1 MKKILLFLAVTFSTA
16 SYSQLTDSNFRN
28 AINTCLTT
36 NPEDGMCTDSE
47 YGAMPDWDV
56 SQVTDMSDAFKDLEG
71 FNADI
76 SNWNVSS
83 VTDMGLMF
91 YNTESFNQPIGNW
104 NVSNVTTMLGMFSGY
119 NNANFHSFNQPI
131 GNWDVSSVNDMRY
144 MFLRTASF
152 NQPIGNWDVGNV
164 TTMSAMF
171 DDALS
176 FNQPIGNWDVGN
188 VTTMYA
194 MFNGAAAFNQPIGG
208 WNVSNVT
215 SIVALFSDTP
225 FNHPIGN
232 WDVSNVTDMLYTFL
246 RAYNFN
252 QDLSNWDV
260 SNVTRFTG
268 TFYGAESF
276 NQDISDWNTSNA
288 NLMGSMFYNATN
300 FNQDLSSWDISNVG
314 SIESNFS
321 YFKRLFTGSNLS
333 TENYD
338 NILISWSQQSVT
350 QNLEFDAEGIF
361 YCNSETQR
369 QSLIDNYGWII
380 NDAGYNCDTAGID
393 DLGITSFSV
402 YPNPTDNT
410 LFISGNET
418 PITVAIYNV
427 LGKEVL
433 SIKNTNNI
441 NVKALPSGV
450 YVIRISDGIGQTNRK
465 FIKN

>member
-1 MKKILLFLAVTFSTA
+1 MKKITFLLVFISIFGYAQTAITDANIQSAV
-16 SYSQLTDSNFRN
+16 
-28 AINTCLTT
+28 NTCLAT
-36 NPEDGMCTDSE
+36 NPVDGMCSDSE

-56 SQVTDMSDAFKDLEG
+56 SQVTDMSDAFKDLDG

-76 SNWNVSS
+76 SNW
-83 VTDMGLMF
+83 D
-91 YNTESFNQPIGNW
+91 
-104 NVSNVTTMLGMFSGY
+104 VSNVTTMLGMFQHTQSFNQPIVNWNVSSVTSMKYMFAGTY
-119 NNANFHSFNQPI
+119 NNFHSFNHSI
-131 GNWDVSSVNDMRY
+131 GNWNVSSVNDMSY
-144 MFLRTASF
+144 MFISTASF
-152 NQPIGNWDVGNV
+152 NQPIGNWDVSNV
-164 TTMSAMF
+164 TTMS
-171 DDALS
+171 S
-176 FNQPIGNWDVGN
+176 
-188 VTTMYA
+188 

-268 TFYGAESF
+268 TFYGAESL

-441 NVKALPSGV
+441 NVQALPSGV
-450 YVIRISDGIGQTNRK
+450 YVIRISDGVGQTNRK

>member
-1 MKKILLFLAVTFSTA
+1 MRKLLLLLVITLSTI
-16 SYSQLTDSNFRN
+16 SYSQTAITDANIQN
-28 AINTCLTT
+28 AINTCLST
-36 NPEDGMCTDSE
+36 NPVDGMCTDSE

-164 TTMSAMF
+164 TTM
-171 DDALS
+171 
-176 FNQPIGNWDVGN
+176 
-188 VTTMYA
+188 YA

-246 RAYNFN
+246 RADNFN

-260 SNVTRFTG
+260 SSVTTFYG
-268 TFYGAESF
+268 MFYGAESF
-276 NQDISDWNTSNA
+276 NQDISNWNTTNA
-288 NLMGSMFYNATN
+288 NIMGFMFNGAAA

-314 SIESNFS
+314 AIESNYTYLVNF
-321 YFKRLFTGSNLS
+321 FTASNLS
-333 TENYD
+333 RENYD
-338 NILISWSQQSVT
+338 STLIGWSQQSVT
-350 QNLEFDAEGIF
+350 QNLNFGAQGIF
-361 YCNSETQR
+361 YCNSEDAR
-369 QSLIDNYGWII
+369 QSLIDNYGWNII
-380 NDAGYNCDTAGID
+380 DAGLDCSTAGVD
-393 DLGITSFSV
+393 DQNQLDISI
-402 YPNPTDNT
+402 YPNPTSD
-410 LFISGNET
+410 IVYIEGNYSQLK
-418 PITVAIYNV
+418 TVVYDI
-427 LGKEVL
+427 LGKQVMNKSITNSIDISHLDNGVYILQL
-433 SIKNTNNI
+433 SDGVKLSTRKIIKN
-441 NVKALPSGV
+441 
-450 YVIRISDGIGQTNRK
+450 
-465 FIKN
+465 